1 MKKDT
6 QHHHKDVPIN
16 KNTVEKVI
24 EYHFKKKPKEVIEL
38 TGGLANFVC
47 EAHVGRE
54 KYIVRISDRINKL
67 QHFLKEQW
75 AVEKAREKK
84 VPTPE
89 ILEVGNAT
97 IPYPYMIVRKVEG
110 MDAHAHPDRL
120 GILEEMGRYTAIIN
134 TIPTVGY
141 GHVFDWSNNTLSK
154 WDTWK
159 EFMGREFEVWKQI
172 DLFAEHKVLLTPQ
185 IKKLKSDV
193 KEMETWKGKP
203 TLNHGDMRMKNVIVN
218 KKGKIIAIHD
228 WEHCVSSI
236 SPQWD
241 LSVALHDLGIDEK
254 EAFLKGYG
262 ISSDDYK
269 KMAQGIKII
278 NILNY
283 GPAFHTALQRKD
295 KEGMERI
302 RVRLQ
307 GGFDAF
313 TL

>member
-6 QHHHKDVPIN
+6 QSPKNIVIN
-16 KNTVEKVI
+16 KSAVEKVI
-24 EYHFKKKPKEVIEL
+24 EYHFNKKPKSVTEL
-38 TGGLANFVC
+38 KGGLANFVC
-47 EAHVGRE
+47 EAEVGKE
-54 KYIVRISDRINKL
+54 KYIVRISDKAKNL

-89 ILEVGNAT
+89 ILEVGNES
-97 IPYPYMIVRKVEG
+97 IPHPYMISRKVEG
-110 MDAHAHPDRL
+110 IFGPDHPNRL
-120 GILEEMGRYTAIIN
+120 EILKEMGMYTAIIN
-134 TIPTVGY
+134 SIPTVGY

-154 WDTWK
+154 WNTWK
-159 EFMGREFEVWKQI
+159 EFMEREFKVWKHV
-172 DLFAEHKVLLTPQ
+172 DTFKENKVLTTQQ
-185 IKKLKSDV
+185 IKKLKAEI

-203 TLNHGDMRMKNVIVN
+203 TLNHGDMRLKNVIVN

-254 EAFLKGYG
+254 DAFLQGYG
-262 ISSDDYK
+262 LNSEVYK
-269 KMAQGIKII
+269 KMSQGMKLI

-283 GPAFHTALQRKD
+283 GYAFQNALKKKD
-295 KEGMERI
+295 KEAMERI
-302 RVRLQ
+302 KVRLQ